1 MSQIMQNEWS
11 KWDSMSPNKNSNIKH
26 GTYINY
32 QKFLTVKF
40 LSHKFRALDFGQNYK
55 NSVLQSEKIKSPSIL
70 DLLKFGQLGLFRNYK
85 CSEFLVIN
93 VYIEYVTTYL

>member
-1 MSQIMQNEWS
+1 
-11 KWDSMSPNKNSNIKH
+11 MSPNKNSNIKH

-55 NSVLQSEKIKSPSIL
+55 NSVLQSEKIRSPSIS
-70 DLLKFGQLGLFRNYK
+70 DVLKFGQPGLFRNYK
-85 CSEFLVIN
+85 RSELLVMYG
-93 VYIEYVTTYL
+93 YIEYVSTYL